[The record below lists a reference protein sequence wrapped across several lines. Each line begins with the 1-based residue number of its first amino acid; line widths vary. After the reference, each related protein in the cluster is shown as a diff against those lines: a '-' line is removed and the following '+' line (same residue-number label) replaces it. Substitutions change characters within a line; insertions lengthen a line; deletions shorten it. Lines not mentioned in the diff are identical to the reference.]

1 MTRAEIAS
9 LIAGIGLPYA
19 YDHFTADDSPGG
31 PPFICFMYTD
41 DADFKADDTNYQR
54 ITDLTLELYV
64 DEPDFTKEA
73 AIEAALAEAGLVYAR
88 SGPDYIQNERMYQTT
103 YETSVLLTDNPPAP
117 EEPDEPGDADEPQ
130 DADPQTDDET
140 ATPTEEP
147 LINDTE
153 VLEQD
158 AEREQG

>member
-9 LIAGIGLPYA
+9 LIAGVGLPYA

-54 ITDLTLELYV
+54 ITDLTIELYV
-64 DEPDFTKEA
+64 DEPDFTTED
-73 AIEAALAEAGLVYAR
+73 AIEAALAGAELVYAKI
-88 SGPDYIQNERMYQTT
+88 GPAYIKDERMYQTT

-117 EEPDEPGDADEPQ
+117 D
-130 DADPQTDDET
+130 DPT
-140 ATPTEEP
+140 AAPTEEP
-147 LINDTE
+147 PTNDTE

-158 AEREQG
+158 AEQG

>member
-9 LIAGIGLPYA
+9 LIAGVGLPYA

-54 ITDLTLELYV
+54 ITDLTIELYV

-73 AIEAALAEAGLVYAR
+73 AIEAALAGAELVYAK
-88 SGPDYIQNERMYQTT
+88 SGPAYIKDERMYQTT
-103 YETSVLLTDNPPAP
+103 YETSVLLTGNAPAP
-117 EEPDEPGDADEPQ
+117 D
-130 DADPQTDDET
+130 DPT
-140 ATPTEEP
+140 AAPTEEP
-147 LINDTE
+147 PTNDTE

-158 AEREQG
+158 AEQG